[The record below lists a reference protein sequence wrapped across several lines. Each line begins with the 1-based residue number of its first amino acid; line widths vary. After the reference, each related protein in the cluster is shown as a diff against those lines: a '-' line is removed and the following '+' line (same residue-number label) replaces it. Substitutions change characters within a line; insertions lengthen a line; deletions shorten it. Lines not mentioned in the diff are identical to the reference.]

1 MTQGSAEDNGH
12 STVET
17 QHALHYSNSRVQSV
31 CIVACTVQHSMTKHV
46 CSGKAFAPRY
56 ICKYIQRNGIMQH
69 VMYKEVQ
76 PLLKLQLK
84 LAEASDRLA
93 VSKVIDH
100 PYLKHLH
107 NVGTRFHCPQTF
119 LSLDSQFMDDVFELN

>member
-1 MTQGSAEDNGH
+1 
-12 STVET
+12 
-17 QHALHYSNSRVQSV
+17 
-31 CIVACTVQHSMTKHV
+31 
-46 CSGKAFAPRY
+46 
-56 ICKYIQRNGIMQH
+56 MQH

-84 LAEASDRLA
+84 LSEASDRLA

-119 LSLDSQFMDDVFELN
+119 LSLDSQFMDDVSELK